1 MKRPVRLTLSLLA
14 TLLAQPCCA
23 HAQSGVP
30 ALLQFAEQYQ
40 QQSEAAPA
48 AKPAQENP
56 RRADKKSADGAA
68 HPVGKA
74 PQAPAATVL
83 PLRQALR
90 ERDEQLARQ
99 TAELN
104 ALRQEVQNL
113 RLAAP
118 AASPPS
124 QAPDLALLQQWVAGM
139 RQTVQGTPD
148 EQQKTALIQQA
159 QQRAAQARAAEA
171 KARAQAD
178 TLATQLAQAQQASQA
193 HQVQAQ
199 QQQAEL
205 AAARQEIGA
214 LRQHKVWQ
222 VTPEQLTDDHARMS
236 YAVGSALGKDIQGV
250 VQERQGWGVTVD
262 QDILLTGVLDTVAGH
277 PALPQPELAA
287 LMAKADAAANA
298 ARDAVVKSREAKD
311 KAYVADFR
319 GQKGVKQSDMGFW
332 YRVDYAG
339 DEPLAEG
346 AIIEVVVKEMLTD
359 GAVVQDMELSGKVL
373 AQPLSAYP
381 PLFREAIGHLRNHG
395 SLTMVVPP
403 ALAYG
408 ESGYPPKVPPNATMV
423 YQLRIDNSHAP

>member
-1 MKRPVRLTLSLLA
+1 MKRPARLTLSLLA
-14 TLLAQPCCA
+14 TLLALPYCA
-23 HAQSGVP
+23 DAQSGVP

-48 AKPAQENP
+48 AKPTPENP

-68 HPVGKA
+68 EPAGK
-74 PQAPAATVL
+74 APAATVL

-99 TAELN
+99 AAQLN
-104 ALRQEVQNL
+104 ALRRELQSL

-118 AASPPS
+118 PPS
-124 QAPDLALLQQWVAGM
+124 QAPDLALLQQWLAAM
-139 RQTVQGTPD
+139 RQAVQGSPD
-148 EQQKTALIQQA
+148 EQHQAALIQQA
-159 QQRAAQARAAEA
+159 QQQAAQARAAEA
-171 KARAQAD
+171 KVRAQAD
-178 TLATQLAQAQQASQA
+178 TLARQLAQAQHASQA
-193 HQVQAQ
+193 QQAQAQ

-205 AAARQEIGA
+205 AAARQEIGV

-222 VTPEQLTDDHARMS
+222 VTPEQLTDDRARMS

-250 VQERQGWGVTVD
+250 VQERQGWGVMVD
-262 QDILLTGVLDTVAGH
+262 QDILLTGVLDTVAGR

-339 DEPLAEG
+339 DAPLAEG

-408 ESGYPPKVPPNATMV
+408 ESGYPPKVPPNAAMV

>member
-14 TLLAQPCCA
+14 TLLALPCGA
-23 HAQSGVP
+23 DAQSGVP

-48 AKPAQENP
+48 AKPAPADP
-56 RRADKKSADGAA
+56 RRADKKSADGASE
-68 HPVGKA
+68 PVKKA

-104 ALRQEVQNL
+104 ALRQEVHSL

-118 AASPPS
+118 AAPPS
-124 QAPDLALLQQWVAGM
+124 HAPDLALLQQWLAGM
-139 RQTVQGTPD
+139 RQAVQGTPD
-148 EQQKTALIQQA
+148 EQRKAALIQQA
-159 QQRAAQARAAEA
+159 QQRAAQARVAEE
-171 KARAQAD
+171 KVRAQAD
-178 TLATQLAQAQQASQA
+178 TLATQLAQAQQTSQA
-193 HQVQAQ
+193 QQVQAQ
-199 QQQAEL
+199 QQQTEL
-205 AAARQEIGA
+205 AVARQEIGA

-222 VTPEQLTDDHARMS
+222 ITPEQLTDDRARMS
-236 YAVGSALGKDIQGV
+236 YAVGSALGKDIQGL
-250 VQERQGWGVTVD
+250 VQERQGWGVRVD

-298 ARDAVVKSREAKD
+298 ARDAVVNARETKD

-339 DEPLAEG
+339 DAPLAEG